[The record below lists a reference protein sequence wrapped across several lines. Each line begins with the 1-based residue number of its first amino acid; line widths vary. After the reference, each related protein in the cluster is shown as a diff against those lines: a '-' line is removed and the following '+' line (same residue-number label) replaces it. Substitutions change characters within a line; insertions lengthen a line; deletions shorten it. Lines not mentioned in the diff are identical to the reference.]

1 MVTAAMADLV
11 FDVGFHKGEDT
22 DFYLKK
28 GFRVVAVEA
37 NPVLHAAGTERFR
50 QEITAGQLT
59 LLNVAIAEADGP
71 VRFFINT
78 RATEWGTI
86 SAEFAARNVELGAP
100 SEEITVPGMR
110 FERIVGDFGVPYY
123 LKIDIEGADLL
134 CLRGLLQ
141 FRTRPSHVSLESN
154 KTSWQGLLAEFRALR
169 GLGYHRFKI
178 VSQNGVPGQVGPN
191 PALEGDY
198 VEHRFVRGSSGA
210 FGEEAPGEWLSHG
223 QALARYRRIFL
234 QYRLFGDAGWFT
246 ARTLQRPLLWRLIR
260 HLPKPDWYD
269 THATR

>member
-1 MVTAAMADLV
+1 VAELV

-37 NPVLHAAGTERFR
+37 NPLLHAAGMDRFR
-50 QEITAGQLT
+50 RETASGQLT

-71 VRFFINT
+71 IRFFINK
-78 RATEWGTI
+78 RATEWGTT

-110 FERIVGDFGVPYY
+110 FERILGDFGVPYY

-154 KTSWQGLLAEFRALR
+154 KTSWQGLRAELQELR
-169 GLGYHRFKI
+169 GLGYRRFKV
-178 VSQNGVPGQVGPN
+178 VSQEGVPAQLCPN
-191 PALEGDY
+191 PALEGRY
-198 VEHRFVRGSSGA
+198 VEHRFTRGSSGA
-210 FGEEAPGEWLSHG
+210 FGEEAPGEWLSYDK
-223 QALARYRRIFL
+223 ALARYRRIFL
-234 QYRLFGDAGWFT
+234 RYRLFGDAGWFT
-246 ARTLQRPLLWRLIR
+246 GRTLRRPLLWRLIR
-260 HLPKPDWYD
+260 YLPRPDWYD